1 MKILLKKICIFLSA
15 SAVIILNLSTDKKEP
30 IISCI
35 VFLSILWILILR
47 SKNEIFIKPFFPL
60 NNIYS
65 IFSLVICSA
74 MGCNFYSAWLNSF
87 WISKLSKLLGISDNN
102 YIVLFFSVLGTLAS
116 IPIVVILI
124 TNFSKTVIVDFE
136 KSSITLDSKNRGIS
150 IWKSYAILTV
160 IFLIGISAILRANF
174 YYIDDM
180 GRTAQGYR
188 GWDDFSRFI
197 SNGLSTII
205 HTDTYITDIS
215 PFTQLI
221 AVLTLAT
228 SGIILLYV
236 IYERRT
242 FSILELIAVIPLG
255 LNPYFLECISYKFDA
270 PFMAL
275 SILAAIFPLL
285 FRNSSTPK
293 YITASTIGTIMVCST
308 YQAASGIFPMTVLLV
323 SLNMW
328 LKNRPWQKILR
339 FIFNSTIGFGLG
351 LVFFKQIIMIPTDVY
366 VSNALPSIGK
376 LFPTIISNY
385 QKYFN
390 LILTD
395 YKTLWKLI
403 IVLLIV
409 AFLASSLNLSSRKK
423 LLTLGITLA
432 TGSLMLL
439 LCFGIYPILTK
450 PSFSPRAMYGFGVF
464 LSLLCISTSENS
476 RRMLLKLPAITVS
489 WIFFIFAFTYGNAL
503 FIQKTYTD
511 FRITQVISD
520 LDDMEIFLNDDTITV
535 QISGTIGYSPI
546 VYRMNAEYNILCRL
560 VPVTFRETW
569 WWGTFGFYNYYGL
582 KNIKKDNSIDL
593 TSYNL
598 PIIKDGM
605 YHTIY
610 GDDHYIL
617 VKLK

>member
-1 MKILLKKICIFLSA
+1 MKLLLKKFCIFLSA

-65 IFSLVICSA
+65 VFSLVICSA

-136 KSSITLDSKNRGIS
+136 KSSITLDGKNRGIS

-285 FRNSSTPK
+285 FRNSSAPK

-308 YQAASGIFPMTVLLV
+308 YHRSQNPSDDLRNPV
-323 SLNMW
+323 SCD
-328 LKNRPWQKILR
+328 R
-339 FIFNSTIGFGLG
+339 
-351 LVFFKQIIMIPTDVY
+351 
-366 VSNALPSIGK
+366 
-376 LFPTIISNY
+376 
-385 QKYFN
+385 
-390 LILTD
+390 
-395 YKTLWKLI
+395 
-403 IVLLIV
+403 
-409 AFLASSLNLSSRKK
+409 SL
-423 LLTLGITLA
+423 
-432 TGSLMLL
+432 
-439 LCFGIYPILTK
+439 
-450 PSFSPRAMYGFGVF
+450 
-464 LSLLCISTSENS
+464 
-476 RRMLLKLPAITVS
+476 
-489 WIFFIFAFTYGNAL
+489 
-503 FIQKTYTD
+503 
-511 FRITQVISD
+511 
-520 LDDMEIFLNDDTITV
+520 
-535 QISGTIGYSPI
+535 
-546 VYRMNAEYNILCRL
+546 
-560 VPVTFRETW
+560 
-569 WWGTFGFYNYYGL
+569 
-582 KNIKKDNSIDL
+582 
-593 TSYNL
+593 
-598 PIIKDGM
+598 
-605 YHTIY
+605 
-610 GDDHYIL
+610 
-617 VKLK
+617 